1 MKTIVNV
8 WLEEMGGEERNGKE
22 REGKKMRA
30 KEDQSQFHCVV

>member
-1 MKTIVNV
+1 MKTIVNA